1 MLFNLYVCLL
11 CVCLMHVTHH
21 VGAEV
26 REELGEAGSFF
37 HRDVDPGSELGS
49 ADVEANLCP

>member
-26 REELGEAGSFF
+26 REELVEAGSFF
-37 HRDVDPGSELGS
+37 HHDVDPGSGLGS